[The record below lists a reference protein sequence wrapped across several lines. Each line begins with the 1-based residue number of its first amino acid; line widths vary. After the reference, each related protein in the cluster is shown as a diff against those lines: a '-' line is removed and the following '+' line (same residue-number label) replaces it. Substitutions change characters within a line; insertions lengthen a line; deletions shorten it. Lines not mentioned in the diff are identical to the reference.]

1 MPRSRSKW
9 ILAVVEFVKIALN
22 SVKERMMIMEIR
34 RTFTKNPNTQQ
45 RCERKVTH
53 YLRSLEGR
61 ASQQAVKKMVNCVC
75 PNSDGNPD
83 EAKLKACYRAN
94 LFLSIQQHEGTN
106 VNGDPWGTQSE
117 K

>member
-1 MPRSRSKW
+1 M
-9 ILAVVEFVKIALN
+9 VVEFVKIALN
-22 SVKERMMIMEIR
+22 SVKERVMIMKIQ
-34 RTFTKNPNTQQ
+34 RTFTKNPIAQK
-45 RCERKVTH
+45 RCEEKVTH

-61 ASQQAVKKMVNCVC
+61 ALQQVVKKMVNCVC

-83 EAKLKACYRAN
+83 EAKLKACHSAN